1 VWHTHQCAP
10 SRYFSATQELAG
22 KFVNHDD
29 SIVEDKL
36 DTGLKETRNLYRVRF
51 GQEYLICGCW
61 DCEALLSAVERS
73 EKQSEEE
80 RDLESLAKEVGADVA
95 YYRAVEV
102 ARRKKEPIPVQ

>member
-1 VWHTHQCAP
+1 M
-10 SRYFSATQELAG
+10 
-22 KFVNHDD
+22 
-29 SIVEDKL
+29 
-36 DTGLKETRNLYRVRF
+36 
-51 GQEYLICGCW
+51 
-61 DCEALLSAVERS
+61 ERS